1 MGDSKVHRGAYGK
14 PPHVKLIELL
24 LKCPYHEREREKG
37 ILVLSLRRGVDRWSI
52 ERERV
57 TESIISCGKKWDPP
71 VQVSLGIG
79 AVKLICRG
87 S

>member
-52 ERERV
+52 ERER
-57 TESIISCGKKWDPP
+57 ESQSQLFRAAKSGTHLSRFPWE
-71 VQVSLGIG
+71 LG
-79 AVKLICRG
+79 L
-87 S
+87 